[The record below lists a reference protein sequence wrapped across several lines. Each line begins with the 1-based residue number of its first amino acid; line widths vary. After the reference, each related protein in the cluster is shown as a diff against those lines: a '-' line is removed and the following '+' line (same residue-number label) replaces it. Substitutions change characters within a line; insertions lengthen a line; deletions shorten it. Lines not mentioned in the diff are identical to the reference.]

1 MEQRIKQLTERVCNA
16 NLTLKKSN
24 LITLTWGNV
33 SAKDEESGLIIIKPS
48 GVSYDTMKAEDMV
61 VVDLDG
67 NTVEGTYRPSSDLPT
82 HLYLY
87 KQFPSLGGI
96 VHTHSTFA
104 TAFAQS
110 GREIVAYGTTHA
122 DAFYGSIPCTRDLTE
137 AEISEAYE
145 WNTGKVIAEA
155 VRDFIAVP
163 GIIVKNHGVF
173 AWGETPEKA
182 VENAITLEEVAKMAF
197 LTEQLNSDTQRIDQ
211 HLLDKHYLRKH
222 GKNAYYGQRK
232 TEK

>member
-1 MEQRIKQLTERVCNA
+1 MEQRIKQLKERVCNA

-48 GVSYDTMKAEDMV
+48 GVSYDTMKPKDMV

-110 GREIVAYGTTHA
+110 GREIIAYGTTHA

-145 WNTGKVIAEA
+145 WNTGKVIAES

-173 AWGETPEKA
+173 TWGETAEKA

-222 GKNAYYGQRK
+222 GKNAYYGQRE

>member
-1 MEQRIKQLTERVCNA
+1 MEQRIKQLKERVCNA

-48 GVSYDTMKAEDMV
+48 GVSYDTMKPEDMV

-110 GREIVAYGTTHA
+110 GKEIVAYGTTHA

-173 AWGETPEKA
+173 TWGETAEKA

-197 LTEQLNSDTQRIDQ
+197 LTEQLNSDPQRIDQ

>member
-1 MEQRIKQLTERVCNA
+1 MKTRIEDLKEQVCQA
-16 NLTLKKSN
+16 NLMLKKSH

-33 SAKDEESGLIIIKPS
+33 SARDEESGLVIIKPS
-48 GVSYDTMKAEDMV
+48 GVSYDGMTAKDMV

-67 NTVEGTYRPSSDLPT
+67 NTVEGKYRPSSDLPT

-87 KQFPSLGGI
+87 KKYPALGGI

-110 GREIVAYGTTHA
+110 GRELVAYGTTHA
-122 DAFYGSIPCTRDLTE
+122 DAFFGNVPCTRSLTE
-137 AEISEAYE
+137 AETAEAYE

-155 VRDFIAVP
+155 VDDALAIP
-163 GIIVKNHGVF
+163 GILVKNHGVF
-173 AWGETPEKA
+173 TWGATAQKA

-197 LTEQLNSDTQRIDQ
+197 LTELLNPDTRRIDQ

-222 GKNAYYGQRK
+222 GAGAYYGQGESK
-232 TEK
+232 

>member
-1 MEQRIKQLTERVCNA
+1 MEQRMKQLKERVCNA

-48 GVSYDTMKAEDMV
+48 GVSYDTMKPKDMV

-67 NTVEGTYRPSSDLPT
+67 NTVEGTYLPSSDLPT

-110 GREIVAYGTTHA
+110 GREIIAYGTTHA

-163 GIIVKNHGVF
+163 GMIVKNHGVF
-173 AWGETPEKA
+173 TWGETAEKA

-222 GKNAYYGQRK
+222 GKNAYYGQRE